1 MRQTLCDTFRA
12 LAAKTHDHLALAESV
27 SHQPLEETLTDINI
41 LQLKLRHPNEVYSQL
56 FNKRRESTTG
66 ADWEWWLTN
75 ASRSAWLGLRV
86 QAKILH
92 LASNT
97 YRHLH
102 YASGK
107 PPASQVSRLISDA
120 AVLGLTPI
128 YCFYLRLSS
137 GDSISPAER
146 CRSLAYAPEHFG
158 CSVAPAAHVM
168 SLQVSGNHCD
178 LSSVLSGSLPWHC
191 LVCCSGYGGSDLP
204 SRAEAFLNRRTPDGE
219 SPSIAD
225 RRATRRDR
233 PPPHVSAAMDGQ
245 ASDFGDDPN
254 LRGVVVIAPRSDN

>member
-12 LAAKTHDHLALAESV
+12 LASKTHDHLTLAESV

-41 LQLKLRHPNEVYSQL
+41 MQLKLRHPNEVYSQL
-56 FNKRRESTTG
+56 FNKRREAVTG

-75 ASRSAWLGLRV
+75 ASRTAWLGLRV

-92 LASNT
+92 LSSDT
-97 YRHLH
+97 YPHLH

-107 PPASQVSRLISDA
+107 PLVSQVSKLIADA
-120 AVLGLTPI
+120 ATFGLTPL

-137 GDSISPAER
+137 AVSLFPAVR

-158 CSVAPAAHVM
+158 CSLAPATHVE
-168 SLQVSGNHCD
+168 SLRASGSHCD
-178 LSSVLSGSLPWHC
+178 LRSVLNGSLPWHC

-204 SRAEAFLNRRTPDGE
+204 SRAEAFLNSFAPA
-219 SPSIAD
+219 SKAPSISGQSAS
-225 RRATRRDR
+225 RRDR
-233 PPPHVSAAMDGQ
+233 PPAHVFAAMEGQ
-245 ASDFGDDPN
+245 SSDFGDDSN
-254 LRGVVVIAPRSDN
+254 LRGVVVIAPRNDG